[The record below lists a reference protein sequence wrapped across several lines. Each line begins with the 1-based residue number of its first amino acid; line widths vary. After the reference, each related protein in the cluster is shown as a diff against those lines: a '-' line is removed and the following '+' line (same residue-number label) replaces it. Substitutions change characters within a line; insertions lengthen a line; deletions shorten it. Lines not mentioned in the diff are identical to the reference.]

1 MVGVCLSFVKG
12 FQLWETPLT
21 HVNGM
26 LSSTGNVQSL
36 LCVLSCLSASV
47 IVWTRFLVFF
57 IFACLSR
64 AFWRQH
70 DFKVCS
76 FQSLEAPCKRYKTVN
91 RFEDKL
97 SPGNCLI
104 RSFWLFIF
112 WIWCT
117 SFAIFSFTRF
127 QHMLP
132 RDWGYLYD
140 IAWRTRGVR
149 RGSVWRGGRHLLSRI
164 SVNSLASRTSRAWNQ
179 QTLQRLQWIH
189 RRRITLLATNIPETY
204 FSQEKYNQYKI
215 TKIDHIMEV
224 KKQIMP
230 AVLFF
235 EKS

>member
-21 HVNGM
+21 PVNGM

-104 RSFWLFIF
+104 RSFWLFII

-127 QHMLP
+127 QHMLRETEAICTTLP
-132 RDWGYLYD
+132 EELEVFDEDSFEEEVAIFYLGSQS
-140 IAWRTRGVR
+140 TR
-149 RGSVWRGGRHLLSRI
+149 
-164 SVNSLASRTSRAWNQ
+164 
-179 QTLQRLQWIH
+179 
-189 RRRITLLATNIPETY
+189 
-204 FSQEKYNQYKI
+204 
-215 TKIDHIMEV
+215 
-224 KKQIMP
+224 
-230 AVLFF
+230 
-235 EKS
+235 